1 MQLLDHV
8 SIAVSDLVV
17 ARPFYDAVMEVLS
30 AEKVYDRPGALGYGV
45 RCTAAEDVHSCLAVY
60 ESAEA
65 TIDAKRHWCFKAG
78 SRAQVSAF
86 HAAGLAHGGK
96 DDGAPGLRRNYHE
109 NYFGAFLIDPAGNRI
124 EAVCHRV
131 E

>member
-8 SIAVSDLVV
+8 SIAVSDLAV
-17 ARPFYDAVMEVLS
+17 ARPFYDAVMQALG
-30 AEKVYDRPGALGYGV
+30 ADKVYDRPGALGYGV
-45 RCTAAEDVHSCLAVY
+45 RCTATEDFHSCLAVY

-65 TIDAKRHWCFKAG
+65 SFDAKRHCCFKAS

-86 HAAGLAHGGK
+86 HAAGLTHGGK
-96 DDGAPGLRRNYHE
+96 DDGAPGLRCDYHE
-109 NYFGAFLIDPAGNRI
+109 NYFGAFLTDPAGNRI
-124 EAVCHRV
+124 EAVCHKA